1 MSDAERIRELA
12 AALGQLLDHID
23 QLRDLSPDDD
33 ALDRAID
40 DAEKAL
46 ELAR

>member
-1 MSDAERIRELA
+1 MSDADRIRELA
-12 AALGQLLDHID
+12 AALGQLID
-23 QLRDLSPDDD
+23 QIAQMRDLFPDDD

-46 ELAR
+46 EQ